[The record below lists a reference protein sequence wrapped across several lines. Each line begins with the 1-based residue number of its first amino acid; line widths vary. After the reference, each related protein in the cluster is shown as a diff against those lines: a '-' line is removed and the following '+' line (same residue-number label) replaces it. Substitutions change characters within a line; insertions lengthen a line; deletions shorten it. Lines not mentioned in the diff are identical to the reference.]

1 LDLYCDGEG
10 DEDLGIL
17 VVAVVVVLEKRENGK
32 VKIIQKI
39 IQY

>member
-10 DEDLGIL
+10 DEDLDVL

-39 IQY
+39 IQC